1 MSDTLPKL
9 IDVQATDCL
18 AYGLPVL
25 LVVSDHDLPAKMTGE
40 RARYVRLDAGEDF
53 SADAKAAAEAA
64 ADAAADAAY
73 AAAEAAY
80 AADAARAAAERAA
93 AAYAATIAV
102 AVEAP
107 EDAVVTDHDAGDEH
121 R

>member
-25 LVVSDHDLPAKMTGE
+25 LVVSDHNLPAKMTGE

-53 SADAKAAAEAA
+53 SADAKAAAE
-64 ADAAADAAY
+64 
-73 AAAEAAY
+73 
-80 AADAARAAAERAA
+80 AAAERAA

>member
-40 RARYVRLDAGEDF
+40 RARYVRIGAVEAAVRAALNEEGDASFASGGDGVDVGGCV
-53 SADAKAAAEAA
+53 AAVTAGLRKDQAAAEG
-64 ADAAADAAY
+64 
-73 AAAEAAY
+73 
-80 AADAARAAAERAA
+80 
-93 AAYAATIAV
+93 AT
-102 AVEAP
+102 
-107 EDAVVTDHDAGDEH
+107 T
-121 R
+121 

>member
-9 IDVQATDCL
+9 IDEQATDCL
-18 AYGLPVL
+18 AYGVPVL

-53 SADAKAAAEAA
+53 SADAKA
-64 ADAAADAAY
+64 AAADAAY